1 MPEPPFRRSPHLP
14 LLASAIFRMLLP
26 IAERD
31 EVLEDLRAEFA
42 RRRDV
47 DGAAAANRWVWRE
60 VVGSLPPLI
69 RRMWWRGMTGF
80 EPQANRMR
88 PGGPMVES
96 WIVDF
101 RYALRRLMRR
111 PAYAILAV
119 LTLALGAGG
128 TAAIFSVARTL
139 LLEPLPVAHEEQV
152 GVFYFPYS
160 WNESEFLYLRGRFPG
175 FRNVAAYRGDN
186 ATLETKG
193 APLRLVEGMAVTA
206 EFFDVLGA
214 PAMLG
219 RTFKAGEDASGAEPA
234 SVLSYSLW
242 LELGAD
248 PSIIGRQLRLGGVN
262 RTVVGVM
269 PKGFWYPSPTTRVW
283 NSTPLDPQNR
293 SGRYSLVGRVAEG
306 ASLVHMDGPLR
317 AIADALGRQYR
328 YPPQWDKTKSPFITP
343 VREYVVGKVSPSVK
357 ATLAAMAVILLMA
370 CANVAAL
377 MLGQVDARATEMA
390 VRSALGANRQR
401 LVQQLVF
408 ESIAIGL
415 LAGIAG
421 ALLAYAGFAVLVQ
434 SLPLGDLADSAR
446 LDWTVFWASIIA
458 ALAAAAFVALVPGIA
473 LWRGS
478 SLQATMAT
486 TRTGGMAAR
495 GGRLEASLVVAQMA
509 LAVLLAA
516 GAGLLIRSVANLRAI
531 DPGIDTRNVVAI
543 DATMPIRLTLEER
556 RRAALDMVRTLQAL
570 PGVKS
575 AALTEKLPLR
585 GSGDNFGIRIRSKP
599 DAGGTTAF
607 RMVSRDYFTTL
618 GMPIVKGRN
627 FETQD
632 RQGSDRVVIVNEALV
647 SKYFPNEDPLG
658 QVLQTF
664 GESGERIIGVVA
676 NAAEANLTDAP
687 VPARYML
694 YDQLPVPIWTQVTFV
709 LKADA
714 PTRVSA
720 LVESARSMI
729 QRADSQLAVQK
740 SATMKD
746 VFDLALGA
754 TGQIVT
760 LLTLLAG
767 LALLLGAIGVYGVMT
782 HYVTRRSR
790 DYGIC
795 IALGQMPAA
804 VVRQVVRRGAAL
816 VAVGGT
822 IGIAGAVMA
831 TKVLSTLLYGVTA
844 TDPISLVSAIV
855 VLLTVGMLAAFVPAR
870 RASLTDP
877 ATTLRQ

>member
-1 MPEPPFRRSPHLP
+1 MPALPSRRSPRLP
-14 LLASAIFRMLLP
+14 FLASAIFRTLIPL
-26 IAERD
+26 AERD

-42 RRRDV
+42 GRQERSGRT
-47 DGAAAANRWVWRE
+47 AAKRWLWRE
-60 VVGSLPPLI
+60 ALGSLPPLV
-69 RRMWWRGMTGF
+69 RRIWWRGMTGF
-80 EPQANRMR
+80 EPRANRMR

-101 RYALRRLMRR
+101 RYAVRRLVRR
-111 PAYAILAV
+111 PAYALLAV

-128 TAAIFSVARTL
+128 VAAVFSVARTL
-139 LLEPLPVAHEEQV
+139 LLEALPITHEEEV

-160 WNESEFLYLRGRFPG
+160 WNESEFLYLRGNFPG
-175 FRNVAAYRGDN
+175 FRSVAAYRGDN
-186 ATLETKG
+186 ATLELEGT
-193 APLRLVEGMAVTA
+193 PLRLVEGMAVSS
-206 EFFDVLGA
+206 EFFEVLGA
-214 PAMLG
+214 PALLG
-219 RTFKAGEDASGAEPA
+219 RTFKAGDDAAGAEPA

-248 PSIIGRQLRLGGVN
+248 PAIVGRQLRLGGIS

-269 PKGFWYPSPTTRVW
+269 PKHFWYPSPTTRVW
-283 NSTPLDPQNR
+283 NSAPLDPQNR
-293 SGRYSLVGRVAEG
+293 SGRYSLVGRVADG
-306 ASLVHMDGPLR
+306 ASIAHMDGPLR
-317 AIADALGRQYR
+317 AIADALGRQYQ
-328 YPPQWDKTKSPFITP
+328 YPPQWDKTKGPFITP
-343 VREYVVGKVSPSVK
+343 VREYLVGKVSPSVK
-357 ATLAAMAVILLMA
+357 ATLAAMALILLMA

-401 LVQQLVF
+401 LVQQLLF

-415 LAGIAG
+415 VAGLAGAV
-421 ALLAYAGFAVLVQ
+421 LAYTGFTVLVQ
-434 SLPLGDLADSAR
+434 SLPLGDLVENAH
-446 LDWTVFWASIIA
+446 LDWTVFWASMLA
-458 ALAAAAFVALVPGIA
+458 ALAAAVIVVLLPGIA

-486 TRTGGMAAR
+486 TRTGGVAGR
-495 GGRLEASLVVAQMA
+495 GGRLEGSLVVAQMA
-509 LAVLLAA
+509 LALLLAA

-543 DATMPIRLTLEER
+543 DATTPGRLTLEER
-556 RRAALDMVRTLQAL
+556 QRAVLEMVRLLRAL
-570 PGVKS
+570 PGVRS

-585 GSGDNFGIRIRSKP
+585 GSGDNFGIRIRNKP

-607 RMVSRDYFTTL
+607 RVVSRDYFTTL
-618 GMPIVKGRN
+618 SMPLVKGRS
-627 FETQD
+627 FEIQD
-632 RQGSDRVVIVNEALV
+632 RQGSDRIVVVNEALV
-647 SKYFPNEDPLG
+647 AKYFPNEDPIG

-664 GESGERIIGVVA
+664 DEKGERVIGVVA
-676 NAAEANLTDAP
+676 NAAEANLTDGP

-694 YDQLPVPIWTQVTFV
+694 YDQLPVAIWPQVTFV

-714 PTRVSA
+714 PTTVPA
-720 LVESARSMI
+720 VLENARSVI
-729 QRADSQLAVQK
+729 QRAGSQLAVQK
-740 SATMKD
+740 SMTMAG

-767 LALLLGAIGVYGVMT
+767 LALVLGAIGVYGVMT
-782 HYVTRRSR
+782 HYVTRRAR

-795 IALGQMPAA
+795 MALGQMPSG
-804 VVRQVVRRGAAL
+804 VVRQVVGRSAAL
-816 VAVGGT
+816 VAAGGT
-822 IGIAGAVMA
+822 VGIVGAAAG

-844 TDPISLVSAIV
+844 TDPISLASAVV
-855 VLLTVGMLAAFVPAR
+855 VLLIVGMLAAFVPAR

-877 ATTLRQ
+877 AAILRQ